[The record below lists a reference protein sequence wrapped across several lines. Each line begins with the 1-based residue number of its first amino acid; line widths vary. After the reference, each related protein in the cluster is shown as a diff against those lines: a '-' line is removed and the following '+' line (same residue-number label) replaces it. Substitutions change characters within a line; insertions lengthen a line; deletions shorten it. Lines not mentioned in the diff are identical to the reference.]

1 VTRLR
6 GPCSREPKF
15 ASKKW
20 SGHNRCG
27 KGVQEDQAR
36 DALPYC
42 QETLRHLENDHPAQR
57 MSQQE
62 ISTVGLQAPNA
73 ADIMLCQGFNIVVR
87 LAIAVDTA
95 GFDCEDGHRGL
106 EQSCKLGK
114 PLGIVA
120 SAPIGVG
127 GYGTK
132 VSPQSVRRRRH
143 EQ

>member
-6 GPCSREPKF
+6 WSCSRDPKF

-20 SGHNRCG
+20 SGH
-27 KGVQEDQAR
+27 
-36 DALPYC
+36 
-42 QETLRHLENDHPAQR
+42 
-57 MSQQE
+57 
-62 ISTVGLQAPNA
+62 
-73 ADIMLCQGFNIVVR
+73 
-87 LAIAVDTA
+87 DTA
-95 GFDCEDGHRGL
+95 DFDCENGHRGL

-120 SAPIGVG
+120 SAPIGIG

-132 VSPQSVRRRRH
+132 VSPQSIRRRRH